1 LIIEEIKKA
10 KNLSELHQ
18 VKKMKSAKNA
28 WRIRIGD
35 YRLGFFLTCKT
46 ITLACFVNRKD
57 IYKQFP

>member
-1 LIIEEIKKA
+1 MIIEEIKKA

-35 YRLGFFLTCKT
+35 YRLGFFLTGKT
-46 ITLACFVNRKD
+46 ITLARFVNKKD